1 MTKKYIY
8 TISPIYTREE
18 PARGYYRILY
28 LFYQADSGLIPL
40 MVLTRQSLYNT
51 LFFFSCLVFVFLRC
65 VALRFFLY
73 FSFLFL
79 SLSSYSL
86 QEAALLFFSTC
97 LEFSL
102 AFIFIVTSFL
112 KRRVFWALELFWREG
127 WKGGGEGRE
136 LFFFVIFFF
145 FAFLGIF

>member
-8 TISPIYTREE
+8 TMSPIYTREE

-28 LFYQADSGLIPL
+28 LFYQADSGLIPM

-51 LFFFSCLVFVFLRC
+51 LFFFFLFSFCIFALRC
-65 VALRFFLY
+65 VAFFLY

-102 AFIFIVTSFL
+102 AFIFIVTSFS
-112 KRRVFWALELFWREG
+112 
-127 WKGGGEGRE
+127 
-136 LFFFVIFFF
+136 
-145 FAFLGIF
+145 